1 MDLFQI
7 KCKLTKQKKKKKM
20 QIRIVINLIQKVLYF
35 GFFELIHIYLLS
47 IFFANSSLNL
57 CMRPYHMLV
66 PHIQ

>member
-1 MDLFQI
+1 
-7 KCKLTKQKKKKKM
+7 M